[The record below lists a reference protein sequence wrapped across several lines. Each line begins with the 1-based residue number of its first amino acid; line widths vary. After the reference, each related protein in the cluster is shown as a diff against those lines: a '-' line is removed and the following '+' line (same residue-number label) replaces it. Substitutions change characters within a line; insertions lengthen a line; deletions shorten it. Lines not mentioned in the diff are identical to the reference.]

1 MVVLVGLVVW
11 EVVVVVVAMV
21 GDGWWLVGGGW
32 WVVSGW

>member
-11 EVVVVVVAMV
+11 EVVVVVAMV
-21 GDGWWLVGGGW
+21 GDGWWVVGGGW